1 MPPETEYKKGAG
13 DQTITIQYAGFTRVV
28 ATSSIRKRELP

>member
-1 MPPETEYKKGAG
+1 MPPETEYKKGWETKPSQFSTRG
-13 DQTITIQYAGFTRVV
+13 LPRVV